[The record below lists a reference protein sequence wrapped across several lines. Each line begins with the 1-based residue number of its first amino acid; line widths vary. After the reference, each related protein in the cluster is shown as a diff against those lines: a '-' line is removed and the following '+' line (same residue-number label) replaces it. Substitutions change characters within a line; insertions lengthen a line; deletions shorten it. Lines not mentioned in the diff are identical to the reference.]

1 MVYALQIDTF
11 FMLRTRGF
19 QIVALQNLDR
29 LLLKSMLGMLERH
42 LNAKWFESALA
53 PTVVFADSDHAE
65 GFQALDS
72 AKKRGICTVAISN
85 RSSSSWHF
93 TLRRPI
99 QTRDLMTILNQI
111 DGDQALAAQTH
122 RATSQNLAASAG
134 RGTISQLAPRN
145 STPVPSDTALLR
157 KAGNLYQY
165 LSARGPRTIVDVRF
179 APGRSLMFNHT
190 LGEYCSAISQPQ
202 LVQLAVQS
210 VQETAHGE
218 GQANAEWTIAKRM
231 LPARSIEDLT
241 WQITLAHSAGVAL
254 PGVSDAGYLMSRL
267 PRLSVSMPPAQLSM
281 AKLLM
286 RTPTTPTNLARSVG
300 VPLTAAIDF
309 CNAAFACGLL
319 QNPTSPILNFSALL
333 SSAAL
338 VAR

>member
-1 MVYALQIDTF
+1 MP
-11 FMLRTRGF
+11 RTRGF
-19 QIVALQNLDR
+19 QIVALQNIDR

-42 LNAKWFESALA
+42 LNAKWLESVLS
-53 PTVVFADSDHAE
+53 PTVVFADSDHVE

-72 AKKRGICTVAISN
+72 AKKRGICTVAVSN
-85 RSSSSWHF
+85 RSSSAWNF

-99 QTRDLMTILNQI
+99 QTRDLMAILNQI
-111 DGDQALAAQTH
+111 DLDQALAAENNKAVTL
-122 RATSQNLAASAG
+122 QNLSASAFG
-134 RGTISQLAPRN
+134 SVSQIASR
-145 STPVPSDTALLR
+145 TPAEALSDTALLR

-202 LVQLAVQS
+202 LVQLALQP

-218 GQANAEWTIAKRM
+218 GQANAEWRIAKRM

-241 WQITLAHSAGVAL
+241 WQVALTHSAGIAL
-254 PGVSDAGYLMSRL
+254 SGVNAANFLMSRL
-267 PRLSVSMPPAQLSM
+267 PRLSVPMTPAELSM

-286 RTPTTPTNLARSVG
+286 RTPSTPSNLARSVG
-300 VPLTAAIDF
+300 VPLAAATDF

-319 QNPTSPILNFSALL
+319 QNPTTPVLSFSALL
-333 SSAAL
+333 SLADQATRQKSLA
-338 VAR
+338 V